1 MRPLLL
7 KGHERSITCL
17 KYNRE
22 GDLIYTTSK
31 HPSFACWRTDNGE
44 RLGTFDGHMGAV
56 WSVDVDRHT
65 TRVLSGA
72 GDNYAKIWDAET
84 GRELISWQHKA
95 PIRSVDFSLGDRQFI
110 SVTDQVLG
118 YLPTICIWDT
128 NQGSRDSRPL
138 LEITGKN
145 EAKILQAV
153 WGPLNKTILT
163 ANEDGRI
170 VVYDVR
176 TGGQLKVIDAHLK
189 AVMQLNFS
197 KTGSMFITASKDG
210 FSKLYD
216 SSTYQHLKTYFTGRP
231 INSASISPLKEE
243 VILGGGQSAD
253 TVTTSRV
260 DKNQFN
266 VRFFH
271 SIFED
276 EIGSVQGHF
285 GPVNVLSF
293 SPEGDGFAS
302 GGEDGYVRLH
312 HFDKSYLTKTFG

>member
-1 MRPLLL
+1 MRPILL

-31 HPSFACWRTDNGE
+31 HPTFACWRTDNGE
-44 RLGTFDGHMGAV
+44 RLGTFEGHTGAV

-65 TRVLSGA
+65 SRILTGA
-72 GDNYAKIWDAET
+72 ADNNAKIWDAET
-84 GRELISWQHKA
+84 GREFLSWHHKA
-95 PIRSVDFSLGDRQFI
+95 PIRSVDYALGDNQFI

-118 YLPTICIWDT
+118 YLPTVNIWDV
-128 NQGSRDSRPL
+128 NQSTREYRPIV
-138 LEITGKN
+138 EITGKN

-176 TGGQLKVIDAHLK
+176 TGGQLKVIDAHFK
-189 AVMQLNFS
+189 AVMQLSLS
-197 KTGSMFITASKDG
+197 KNGAMFITASKDG
-210 FSKLYD
+210 YAKLYD
-216 SSTYQHLKTYFTGRP
+216 SSTFQLLKTYYTGRP

-253 TVTTSRV
+253 TVTTTRV
-260 DKNQFN
+260 DKSQFN

-271 SIFED
+271 SIF
-276 EIGSVQGHF
+276 SLNF
-285 GPVNVLSF
+285 
-293 SPEGDGFAS
+293 
-302 GGEDGYVRLH
+302 
-312 HFDKSYLTKTFG
+312 

>member
-1 MRPLLL
+1 MRPILL

-31 HPSFACWRTDNGE
+31 HPSFACWRTENGE
-44 RLGTFDGHMGAV
+44 RLGTFDGHTGAV

-65 TRVLSGA
+65 SKVLSGA
-72 GDNYAKIWDAET
+72 ADNCAKIWDSET
-84 GRELISWQHKA
+84 GREVLSWHHKA
-95 PIRSVDFSLGDRQFI
+95 PIRSVDFALGDKQFL

-118 YLPTICIWDT
+118 YLPTVNIWDV
-128 NQGSRDSRPL
+128 NQSPRDSRSI

-170 VVYDVR
+170 VIYDAR
-176 TGGQLKVIDAHLK
+176 TGSQLKVIDDHIK
-189 AVMQLNFS
+189 AVMQINFS
-197 KTGSMFITASKDG
+197 KNGSMFVTASRDG
-210 FSKLYD
+210 SARLYD
-216 SSTYQHLKTYFTGRP
+216 SATYQHLKTYHTGRP

-271 SIFED
+271 LIFED

-285 GPVNVLSF
+285 GPVNVLSY
-293 SPEGDGFAS
+293 SPDGEGFAS

-312 HFDKSYLTKTFG
+312 PKIYERT